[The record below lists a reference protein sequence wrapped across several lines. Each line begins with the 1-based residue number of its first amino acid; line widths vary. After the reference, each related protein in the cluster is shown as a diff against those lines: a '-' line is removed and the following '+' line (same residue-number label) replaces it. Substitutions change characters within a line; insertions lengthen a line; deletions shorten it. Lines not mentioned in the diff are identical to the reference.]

1 MIWKDMMTDGIPTR
15 LGVLLSGGGRTLLN
29 LLDKIEA
36 GELLAEVAVVIAS
49 RDCAGIERCR
59 ARGLTVHLVD
69 YSTYGEAKLDEYSAA
84 IRAILDDAKV
94 DLVLMAGFLSKWIVP
109 DAYTGRV
116 LNIHPAL
123 LPKYGG
129 KGMFGLNVHRAVKAN
144 DERQSGCTVHFVTND
159 YDAGP
164 IILQRTVRVNPIG
177 TPEMLA
183 KRVFEQECLA
193 FPEAVQLV
201 ASGDVRMIDGKSV
214 FSQQ

>member
-1 MIWKDMMTDGIPTR
+1 MTDATPTK

-36 GELLAEVAVVIAS
+36 GELAAEVVTVIAS

-59 ARGLTVHLVD
+59 ARGLTVLLVE
-69 YSTYGEAKLDEYSAA
+69 YSAYGEAKLDEYSDA
-84 IRAILDDAKV
+84 IRTILDAAQT

-109 DAYTGRV
+109 DAYIGRV

-129 KGMFGLNVHRAVKAN
+129 KGMYGINVHRAVRAA
-144 DERQSGCTVHFVTND
+144 DERQSGCTVHFVTNE

-193 FPEAVQLV
+193 YPEAIQLV
-201 ASGDVRMIDGKSV
+201 ASGEVRMEDGKAV

>member
-1 MIWKDMMTDGIPTR
+1 MTDKAKIK

-36 GELLAEVAVVIAS
+36 GELIAEVVTVIAS
-49 RDCAGIERCR
+49 RECDGIERCR
-59 ARGLTVHLVD
+59 ARGLDVHLVE
-69 YSTYGEAKLDEYSAA
+69 YSTYGEERLEDYSDA
-84 IRAILDDAKV
+84 IRAILDAAGAE
-94 DLVLMAGFLSKWIVP
+94 LVLMAGFLSKWIIP

-129 KGMFGLNVHRAVKAN
+129 KGMYGMNVHRAIIAAG
-144 DERQSGCTVHFVTND
+144 DLQSGCTVHFVTNE

-164 IILQRTVRVNPIG
+164 IILQRTVRVNPVG

-183 KRVFEQECLA
+183 KRVFEQECYA
-193 FPEAVQLV
+193 YPEAIQYV
-201 ASGDVRMIDGKSV
+201 ADGDVKMVDGKAV
-214 FSQQ
+214 FSEE